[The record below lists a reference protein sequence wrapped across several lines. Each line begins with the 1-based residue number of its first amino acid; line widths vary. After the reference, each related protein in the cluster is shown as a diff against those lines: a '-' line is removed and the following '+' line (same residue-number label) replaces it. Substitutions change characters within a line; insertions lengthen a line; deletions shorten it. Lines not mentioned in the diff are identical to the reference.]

1 MAKRLSKEQL
11 ETDPLLTSYY
21 LTTSFLKRNKTAVI
35 AACLVFVLVVG
46 GGVFY
51 FFYSQAREAEAQEL
65 LVYAERSFQQ
75 GEFEAALWGDD
86 VQLRVGLID
95 IINSYGRTS
104 AGNIARYYAAVAEAE
119 LGNYDEA
126 LRYIERFDPPRGIL
140 GVGPISFHAVV
151 LSNLGEYSRAADVF
165 ERAAEWDINDATTP
179 QNLFNA
185 AQAAMEADEISRA
198 SRLVNR
204 ILKEYEDSQVA
215 DQARRLEGML
225 FVRQSS

>member
-21 LTTSFLKRNKTAVI
+21 LFTSFLKRNLTAVL
-35 AACLVFVLVVG
+35 AATVLVILVLG
-46 GGVFY
+46 GGIFY
-51 FFYSQAREAEAQEL
+51 YFYSQARQVEAQEL
-65 LVYAERSFQQ
+65 LVNAEQAFQQ
-75 GEFEAALWGDD
+75 GEFETALWGDD
-86 VQLRVGLID
+86 VQLRVGLLEIID
-95 IINSYGRTS
+95 NYGRTS
-104 AGNIARYYAAVAEAE
+104 AGNLARYYAAVAEAE
-119 LGNYDEA
+119 LGNYDDA

-165 ERAAEWDINDATTP
+165 VKAAEWDINEATTP

-185 AQAAMEADEISRA
+185 AQAAMEADEVARA
-198 SRLVNR
+198 TQLVSR
-204 ILKEYEDSQVA
+204 ILSDYEDSQVA

-225 FVRQSS
+225 FVRQGN

>member
-35 AACLVFVLVVG
+35 AASLVFLLVVG
-46 GGVFY
+46 GGIFY
-51 FFYSQAREAEAQEL
+51 FFYSQAQEAEAQEL
-65 LVYAERSFQQ
+65 LVHAEQSFQR
-75 GEFEAALWGDD
+75 GDFETALWGDD
-86 VQLRVGLID
+86 ERLRVGLID
-95 IINSYGRTS
+95 IINNFGRTS

-151 LSNLGEYSRAADVF
+151 LSNVGEYSKAADVF
-165 ERAAEWDINDATTP
+165 EKAAEWDINEATTP

-185 AQAAMEADEISRA
+185 AQAAMEADEIARA
-198 SRLVNR
+198 SRLVSR
-204 ILKEYEDSQVA
+204 ILDEYEDSQVA
-215 DQARRLEGML
+215 DSARRLEGML
-225 FVRQSS
+225 FVRQAS

>member
-21 LTTSFLKRNKTAVI
+21 LFISFLKRNQTAVI
-35 AACLVFVLVVG
+35 AAFVAFLLIVG
-46 GGVFY
+46 GGIFY
-51 FFYSQAREAEAQEL
+51 FFYSQAQEAEAQEL
-65 LVYAERSFQQ
+65 LVNAEQSFQQ
-75 GEFEAALWGDD
+75 GEFETALWGNDER
-86 VQLRVGLID
+86 LRVGLID
-95 IINSYGRTS
+95 IINSYGRTN
-104 AGNIARYYAAVAEAE
+104 AGNIARYYAAVAETE

-126 LRYIERFDPPRGIL
+126 LRHIERFDPPRGIL

-165 ERAAEWDINDATTP
+165 VKAAEWDINEATTP

-185 AQAAMEADEISRA
+185 AQAAMEADEIARA
-198 SRLVNR
+198 TRLVSR
-204 ILKEYEDSQVA
+204 ILNEYEDSQVA

-225 FVRQSS
+225 FVRQTS

>member
-21 LTTSFLKRNKTAVI
+21 LFTSFLKRNLTAVL
-35 AACLVFVLVVG
+35 AATVLVILVLG
-46 GGVFY
+46 GGIFY
-51 FFYSQAREAEAQEL
+51 YFYSQARQVEAQEL
-65 LVYAERSFQQ
+65 LVNAEQAFQQ
-75 GEFEAALWGDD
+75 GEFETALWGDD
-86 VQLRVGLID
+86 VQLRVGLLEIID
-95 IINSYGRTS
+95 NYGRTS
-104 AGNIARYYAAVAEAE
+104 AGNLARYYAAVAEAE
-119 LGNYDEA
+119 LGNYDDA

-165 ERAAEWDINDATTP
+165 VKAAEWDINEATTP

-185 AQAAMEADEISRA
+185 AQAAMEADEVARA
-198 SRLVNR
+198 TQLVTR
-204 ILKEYEDSQVA
+204 ILSDYEDSQVA

-225 FVRQSS
+225 FVRQGN